1 VKSMTGFGYQEWRDT
16 QVTLSVEIKGY
27 NNRFLEVAVNL
38 PPLLSPLESRVR
50 EFIAGQCE
58 RGKVEVTIR
67 FKELASDVNVTV
79 DEKAAQAYYGAIKT
93 LATALNIDEKPHLS
107 LILGMEGVLQIDKVR
122 DTERYWGL
130 IKPTL
135 EKTAE
140 LFNSERVREGEST
153 RNDILYHL
161 GEIEKAQDTVSAY
174 VPVLENSIKENLR
187 NRFKELLGDG
197 VDENRIL
204 AETAVLLMK
213 YTISEELSRLRAHL
227 QEFRAEEMRN
237 PAPGKKLDFLC
248 QEINRE
254 INTIGSKSPVLEVSQ
269 AVVAMKDSLENIREQ
284 LRNVE

>member
-1 VKSMTGFGYQEWRDT
+1 M
-16 QVTLSVEIKGY
+16 
-27 NNRFLEVAVNL
+27 
-38 PPLLSPLESRVR
+38 
-50 EFIAGQCE
+50 AGQCE

-67 FKELASDVNVTV
+67 FKELESEVNVTV
-79 DEKAAQAYYGAIKT
+79 DEKAARAYYEAIKT
-93 LATALNIDEKPHLS
+93 LGRALNIEENPPLFV
-107 LILGMEGVLQIDKVR
+107 LGMDGVLQIDKVR
-122 DTERYWGL
+122 DTERYWNL

-135 EKTAE
+135 DKTVA
-140 LFNSERVREGEST
+140 LFNVERVREGEST
-153 RNDILYHL
+153 RKDILHHL
-161 GEIEKAQDTVSAY
+161 GEIEKAVDRVSAY

-187 NRFKELLGDG
+187 NRFKELLSDG

-213 YTISEELSRLRAHL
+213 YTISEELSRLRSHL
-227 QEFRAEEMRN
+227 QEFKAEEQRN

>member
-1 VKSMTGFGYQEWRDT
+1 MKSMTGFGYQEWRDA
-16 QVTLSVEIKGY
+16 QVSLSVEIKGY
-27 NNRFLEVAVNL
+27 NNRFLEIAVNI
-38 PPLLSPLESRVR
+38 PPFLSTLESRIR
-50 EFIAGQCE
+50 EFIAGQCV

-67 FKELASDVNVTV
+67 FKELASDVKVTV
-79 DEKAAQAYYGAIKT
+79 DENAARAYYGAIQT
-93 LATALNIDEKPHLS
+93 LGKALNIEEKPHLS
-107 LILGMEGVLQIDKVR
+107 LVLGMEGVLQIDKVR

-135 EKTAE
+135 EKTVD
-140 LFNSERVREGEST
+140 LFSIERVREGEST
-153 RNDILYHL
+153 RKDVLQHL
-161 GEIEKAQDTVSAY
+161 GEIEKAVDRVSAF

-197 VDENRIL
+197 VDENRIF

-213 YTISEELSRLRAHL
+213 YTISEELSRLRSHL
-227 QEFRAEEMRN
+227 QEFRAEEQRN

-269 AVVAMKDSLENIREQ
+269 AVVVMKDSLENIREQ